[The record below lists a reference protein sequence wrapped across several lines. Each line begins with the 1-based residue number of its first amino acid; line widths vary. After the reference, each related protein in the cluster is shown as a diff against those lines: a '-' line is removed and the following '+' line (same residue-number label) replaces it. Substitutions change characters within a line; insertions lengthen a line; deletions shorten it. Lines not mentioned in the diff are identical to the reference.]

1 MVKWRQEVSYRDSKE
16 SYLIGCDGHPPE
28 RFELFFSIRGCS
40 EDPSTNVTDIDRSCT
55 IYRDFFASIF
65 RLSNYLI
72 ARSRAPFH
80 RDRIDLVS
88 SVHRVTGRSIK
99 TEKLRIYGD
108 WYARRWS
115 RDNSLCWTQIRAYK
129 GRAGM
134 THCWHKEQTH
144 RSSSSDSFPT
154 ADTRQGRWIPLP

>member
-1 MVKWRQEVSYRDSKE
+1 MVELSQNVRTARHGISNLVEHFQIPLSRLTNVISRAIIAMGTTNRVTVKKKKKHTRRVVKWRQEVSYRDSKE

-108 WYARRWS
+108 
-115 RDNSLCWTQIRAYK
+115 
-129 GRAGM
+129 
-134 THCWHKEQTH
+134 
-144 RSSSSDSFPT
+144 
-154 ADTRQGRWIPLP
+154 